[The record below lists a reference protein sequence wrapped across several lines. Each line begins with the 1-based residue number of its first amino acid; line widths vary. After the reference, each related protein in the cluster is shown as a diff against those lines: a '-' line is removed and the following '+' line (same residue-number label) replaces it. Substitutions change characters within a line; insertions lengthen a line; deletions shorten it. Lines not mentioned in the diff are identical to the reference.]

1 MRWHGVISAL
11 SAVLVTTNAIFADD
25 AFHIDY
31 HHALLGIP
39 QSHATFFHKPQAST
53 NASLLYSISDKA
65 VLGAINP
72 KDGSILWRQPLA
84 GQPLNQAS
92 SSFLVA
98 RERDGQIISGYGKT
112 VSSWDALNGKLVW
125 TYDFPEGALVQGLQH
140 TPVSDAS
147 NAVTQDLLVLT
158 TSELASAHPV
168 ISRIAG
174 DGRGLRWEHIDT
186 STSDSGPTSLATSS
200 KHAYYVTKSHGLLS
214 GGKAKVVTF
223 DITTGKEVATA
234 NIAVDSDALGENGH
248 YIAGPQSAFPFLIS
262 AEKPYNAIKI
272 SPLTTSKVQTLNV
285 DDKGEIIESLSVLY
299 PCDPSAASHFL
310 LHIRGSKR
318 QWAEIYHF
326 NTKSGDA
333 VKAYSLPAT
342 EEQSIFSISS
352 SGSNVYFTRSTATEL
367 SLYSSESHGQLGR
380 WERSGTP
387 SSVAGRLVP
396 HSAAEVVS
404 RAKDSFAV
412 RIAET
417 GASGEWT
424 LIRNGESLWT
434 RPEQLAYANIAVW
447 SDSIGPDALAEE
459 LEVELS
465 VNPLTAYV
473 HRLQR
478 HLADLAGLP
487 AYISSLPDAVFKSSP
502 ETSADVRRDLVG
514 TKLVI
519 VGTSHKEVIAL
530 EATNASALVWQTDL
544 STYAGDGVDIKSL
557 TTSNGRIT
565 VYLSDGSL
573 VVVDTLRGTIIEHQA
588 GTIGV
593 SKLVY
598 LPGTV
603 APTVVKVGA
612 DGTPQLADDFA
623 PANPLEGSIL
633 VTIGEDGNANG
644 WSVGKSAQKTWT
656 LKPKAGFAFT
666 KAVARPDHDPVA
678 SIGKVLGDRSVLYK
692 YISPNIALLIATSS
706 SSLTT
711 YLIDAV
717 TGAVLHTS
725 SWHGIVPGTSI
736 PAVLSE
742 NWFAFSFTNQDP
754 TTKGLSTQL
763 IISELY
769 ESASPNERGAL
780 AARTNYSSFSADAST
795 SPHVISQAYTV
806 VEQISHLTVTQTAQ
820 GITSRQLLATL
831 PELNAIVGIPREI
844 LDARRPPG
852 RDANATEREE
862 GLMKYLPVLDL
873 EPRYFLTHSREVIG
887 IEKVIT
893 SPSLLESTSVIFAFG
908 HDIFGTQVTPSLAF
922 DVLGKGFN
930 RIQLS
935 LTVVALAIGVYM
947 VRPFALKR
955 TVEGRW
961 KL

>member
-1 MRWHGVISAL
+1 MRWHGVVSAL
-11 SAVLVTTNAIFADD
+11 SALLATTNAIFADD

-31 HHALLGIP
+31 HQALLGIP

-53 NASLLYSISDKA
+53 NASLLYAISDKA

-84 GQPLNQAS
+84 GQPLDQAS

-98 RERDGQIISGYGKT
+98 RERDGQVISGYGRT
-112 VSSWDALNGKLVW
+112 VSSWDALNGKLIW
-125 TYDFPEGALVQGLQH
+125 AYDFPEGALVQGLQH
-140 TPVSDAS
+140 APVSDS
-147 NAVTQDLLVLT
+147 SIAVIQDLLVLT
-158 TSELASAHPV
+158 TSELANGHPV
-168 ISRIAG
+168 ISRVAG
-174 DGRGLRWEHIDT
+174 DGSGLRWEHIDT
-186 STSDSGPTSLATSS
+186 ATADGSPASIATSS
-200 KHAYYVTKSHGLLS
+200 KHVYYVTKSNGLLS

-223 DITTGKEVATA
+223 DVTTGKEVATA

-248 YIAGPQSAFPFLIS
+248 YVAAPQSAFPFLIS
-262 AEKPYNAIKI
+262 TEKPYKTIKV
-272 SPLTTSKVQTLNV
+272 SPLTTSKGQTLTV
-285 DDKGEIIESLSVLY
+285 DDKGEEIVSFSVVY
-299 PCDPSAASHFL
+299 PSDPLAASHFL
-310 LHIRGSKR
+310 LHVRGTKR
-318 QWAEIYHF
+318 QWAEVYHF
-326 NTKSGDA
+326 DTKSGEP
-333 VKAYSLPAT
+333 VRAYSLPAT
-342 EEQSIFSISS
+342 EEQSIFSVSS
-352 SGSNVYFTRSTATEL
+352 SGSDVYFTRSTATDL
-367 SLYSSESHGQLGR
+367 ILYSSESHGQLGR
-380 WERSGTP
+380 WERSGSP
-387 SSVAGRLVP
+387 VAIAGRVVP
-396 HSAAEVVS
+396 HGAAEVVS

-417 GASGEWT
+417 RANGDLS
-424 LIRNGESLWT
+424 LIRNGELLWT
-434 RPEQLAYANIAVW
+434 RPEKLAYAKIAVW
-447 SDSIGPDALAEE
+447 SDSIVPDALAEE

-478 HLADLAGLP
+478 HLSDLAGLP
-487 AYISSLPDAVFKSSP
+487 AYIASLPDAIFKSTP
-502 ETSADVRRDLVG
+502 ETSADVRRSLVG
-514 TKLVI
+514 TKIVI
-519 VGTSHKEVIAL
+519 VGTSRKELIAL
-530 EATNASALVWQTDL
+530 EATNASALLWQTDL
-544 STYAGDGVDIKSL
+544 SAYAGDGVDIKSL

-565 VYLSDGSL
+565 IYLSDGSL
-573 VVVDTLRGTIIEHQA
+573 IVVDTLRGTVIEHQT
-588 GTIGV
+588 GTIPV

-603 APTVVKVGA
+603 APTVVKIGA
-612 DGTPQLADDFA
+612 NGTPQLADDFA
-623 PANPLEGSIL
+623 PASPLEGSIL
-633 VTIGEDGNANG
+633 VTIGEDGEAIG
-644 WSVGKSAQKTWT
+644 WSIGKSAQKAWT
-656 LKPKAGFAFT
+656 LKPKAGFTFT
-666 KAVARPDHDPVA
+666 KAIARPDHDPVA

-692 YISPNIALLIATSS
+692 YISPNIALLIATSR

-725 SWHGIVPGTSI
+725 SWYGIVPGTSI

-742 NWFAFSFTNQDP
+742 NWFAFSFTSQDP

-780 AARTNYSSFSADAST
+780 AARTNYSSFSADAAT

-806 VEQISHLTVTQTAQ
+806 VEPISHLTVTQTAQ

-852 RDANATEREE
+852 REANATEREE
-862 GLMKYLPVLDL
+862 GLLKYMPVLDL
-873 EPRYFLTHSREVIG
+873 EPRYFLTHAREAMG
-887 IEKVIT
+887 IENVIA

-930 RIQLS
+930 RIQLT
-935 LTVVALAIGVYM
+935 LTVVALAAGVYV
-947 VRPFALKR
+947 VRPFARKR

-961 KL
+961 KM